1 MQYDYKK
8 LMNDQ
13 KINEAARRLEWEI
26 ASILRE
32 HLMPSKYELGIVVV
46 SYILEKT
53 MGTDYTYENICN
65 NDIKIDEVIVNQ
77 FMMMVRAEEWMKIVE
92 KANGYEKVVF
102 VNLALTAETQEK
114 GSDVSTPASI
124 VRLSERILNCSKKDA
139 VADICCG
146 GGSFIVEHIIQ
157 GSGSEITGYE
167 INVDKSI
174 ISKIRAAMLDGKAE
188 VVIGNVFETIPA
200 SGKKFD
206 KIFSNY
212 PFGLRLKMLDTG
224 APYLDEL
231 FTGNPAFTKATSSDW
246 IFNSLI
252 CDSLAKKGRAVAIIT
267 NGSTWNNI
275 DMATRKNFVENG
287 LIESVIALPKNMFSF
302 TNVATSLVVFSFGN
316 KSVRLVDASNNC
328 VQGRRIN
335 VFSDENIETILG
347 ALKADSDIS
356 KTISLED
363 LRDNDYSLHFGR
375 YVSAP
380 IDIENGVKFE
390 SIIKR
395 ITRGAPCTAKELD
408 EMTSETPTNAQYL
421 MLSNIK
427 DGMIDEDLPYI
438 SGIDEKHKKYCLKN
452 NNLILSK
459 NGYPYKVAVVDMD
472 GDKQVLANGNLY
484 IIELDEEKAN
494 PYYIKAFL
502 DSEDGIATLKSI
514 TVGATIPNIGV
525 EDLKSILIPLPSLE
539 EQERIAKKYQAARD
553 EVFILKKRLDQA
565 INRLQ
570 HCLDDDKEG

>member
-1 MQYDYKK
+1 MHYDYKK

-13 KINEAARRLEWEI
+13 KINEAARRLEWDI
-26 ASILRE
+26 VSIIRE
-32 HLMPSKYELGIVVV
+32 RTVASKYELEVVVV
-46 SYILEKT
+46 SYLLEKT
-53 MGTDYTYENICN
+53 VGTSITYEEICN
-65 NDIKIDEVIVNQ
+65 NDIGIDQVIVNQ
-77 FMMMVRAEEWMKIVE
+77 FTEMVKPDEWKRIVERAENYDKP
-92 KANGYEKVVF
+92 VF
-102 VNLALTAETQEK
+102 VCLALTTETQEK
-114 GSDVSTPASI
+114 GYDESTPASI
-124 VRLSERILNCSKKDA
+124 VRLSERILGCSKKDA

-146 GGSFIVEHIIQ
+146 GGTFIVNHIIQ
-157 GSGSEITGYE
+157 GSGSEITGFE
-167 INVDKSI
+167 INVQKFI
-174 ISKIRAAMLDGKAE
+174 ISKIRIELIGGKSE

-275 DMATRKNFVENG
+275 DMGTRRHFVENG

-316 KSVRLVDASNNC
+316 KSIRLVDASNNC

-335 VFSDENIETILG
+335 VFSDENIEAILE
-347 ALKADSDIS
+347 ALKTDSDIS
-356 KTISLED
+356 KTITLEE
-363 LRDNDYSLHFGR
+363 LRNNDYSLHYGR

-380 IDIENGVKFE
+380 TNIENGVKFE
-390 SIIKR
+390 NIIKR
-395 ITRGAPCTAKELD
+395 ITRGAPCTAKDLD
-408 EMTSETPTNAQYL
+408 EMASEIPTNSQYL

-459 NGYPYKVAVVDMD
+459 NGYPYKVAVVNME

-484 IIELDEEKAN
+484 IIELDEKKAN

-525 EDLKSILIPLPSLE
+525 EDLKSILIPLPSME
-539 EQERIAKKYQAARD
+539 EQERIAKKYQATRD

>member
-1 MQYDYKK
+1 MHYDYKK

-13 KINEAARRLEWEI
+13 KINEAARRLEWDI
-26 ASILRE
+26 VSIIRE
-32 HLMPSKYELGIVVV
+32 RTVASKYELEVVVV
-46 SYILEKT
+46 SYLLEKT
-53 MGTDYTYENICN
+53 VGTSITYEDICN
-65 NDIKIDEVIVNQ
+65 NDIGIDQVIVNQ
-77 FMMMVRAEEWMKIVE
+77 FTEMVKPDEWKRIVERAENYDKP
-92 KANGYEKVVF
+92 VF
-102 VNLALTAETQEK
+102 VCLALTTETQEK
-114 GSDVSTPASI
+114 GYDESTPASI
-124 VRLSERILNCSKKDA
+124 VRLSERILGCSKKDA

-146 GGSFIVEHIIQ
+146 GGTFIVNHIIQ
-157 GSGSEITGYE
+157 GSGSEITGFE
-167 INVDKSI
+167 INVQKFI
-174 ISKIRAAMLDGKAE
+174 ISKIRIELIGGKSE

-275 DMATRKNFVENG
+275 DMGTRRHFVENG

-316 KSVRLVDASNNC
+316 KSIRLVDASNNC

-335 VFSDENIETILG
+335 VFSDENIEAILE
-347 ALKADSDIS
+347 ALKTDSDIS
-356 KTISLED
+356 KTITLEE
-363 LRDNDYSLHFGR
+363 LRNNDYSLHYGR

-380 IDIENGVKFE
+380 TNIENGVKFE

-395 ITRGAPCTAKELD
+395 ITRGAPCTAKDLD
-408 EMTSETPTNAQYL
+408 EMASEIPTNSQYL

-438 SGIDEKHKKYCLKN
+438 SGIEEKHKKYCLKN

-459 NGYPYKVAVVDMD
+459 NGYPYKVAVVNMD
-472 GDKQVLANGNLY
+472 GDKQILANGNLY
-484 IIELDEEKAN
+484 IIELDENKAN

-525 EDLKSILIPLPSLE
+525 EDLKSILIPLPSIE
-539 EQERIAKKYQAARD
+539 EQERIAKKYQATRD

>member
-1 MQYDYKK
+1 MHYDYKK

-13 KINEAARRLEWEI
+13 KINEAARRLEWDI
-26 ASILRE
+26 VSIIRE
-32 HLMPSKYELGIVVV
+32 RTVASKYELEVVVV
-46 SYILEKT
+46 SYLLEKT
-53 MGTDYTYENICN
+53 VGTSITYEDICN
-65 NDIKIDEVIVNQ
+65 NDIGIDQVIVNQ
-77 FMMMVRAEEWMKIVE
+77 FTEMVKPDEWKRIVERAENYDKP
-92 KANGYEKVVF
+92 VF
-102 VNLALTAETQEK
+102 VCLALTTETQEK
-114 GSDVSTPASI
+114 GYDESTPASI
-124 VRLSERILNCSKKDA
+124 VRLSERILGCSKKDA

-146 GGSFIVEHIIQ
+146 GGTFIVNHIIQ
-157 GSGSEITGYE
+157 GSESEITGFE
-167 INVDKSI
+167 INVQKFI
-174 ISKIRAAMLDGKAE
+174 ISKIRIELIGGKSE

-275 DMATRKNFVENG
+275 DMGTRRHFVENG

-316 KSVRLVDASNNC
+316 KSIRLVDASNNC

-335 VFSDENIETILG
+335 VFSDENIEAILE
-347 ALKADSDIS
+347 ALKTDSDIS
-356 KTISLED
+356 KTITLEE
-363 LRDNDYSLHFGR
+363 LRNNDYSLHYGR

-380 IDIENGVKFE
+380 TNIENGVKFE

-395 ITRGAPCTAKELD
+395 ITRGAPCTAKDLD
-408 EMTSETPTNAQYL
+408 EMASEIPTNSQYL

-459 NGYPYKVAVVDMD
+459 NGYPYKVAVVNME

-484 IIELDEEKAN
+484 IIELDEKKTN

-525 EDLKSILIPLPSLE
+525 EDLKSILIPLPSME
-539 EQERIAKKYQAARD
+539 EQERIAIKYQATRD
-553 EVFILKKRLDQA
+553 EVLILKKRLDQA